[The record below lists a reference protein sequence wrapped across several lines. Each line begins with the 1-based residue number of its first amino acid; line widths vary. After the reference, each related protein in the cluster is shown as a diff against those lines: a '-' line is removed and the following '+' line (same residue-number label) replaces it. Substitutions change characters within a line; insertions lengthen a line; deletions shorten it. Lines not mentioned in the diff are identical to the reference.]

1 MKTQRI
7 ASTLTFALAL
17 GLSAG
22 VALAETVT
30 TSETTTYSGVV
41 SEINPATSTIILK
54 SETAP
59 APVTYIYT
67 KETAFVDANGNVVT
81 SETIRNSPVRVEY
94 STVGGQTIVRRVIQ
108 TQPAVIVVPGAVIP
122 PTPVI
127 VVPAPAAPVVVA
139 PAPAAVIREKT
150 TTHTESETH

>member
-7 ASTLTFALAL
+7 VPTVSFALAL

-22 VALAETVT
+22 FALADTVT

-54 SETAP
+54 SETSP
-59 APVTYIYT
+59 APVTYTYT
-67 KETAFVDANGNVVT
+67 KETAFMDANGNVVT
-81 SETIRNSPVRVEY
+81 SETVRNSPVRVEY
-94 STVGGQTIVRRVIQ
+94 TNTGGQVIVRRVVQ
-108 TQPAVIVVPGAVIP
+108 TQPGVIVVPSAVVP
-122 PTPVI
+122 SAPVI
-127 VVPAPAAPVVVA
+127 MVPAPAAPVVVA

-150 TTHTESETH
+150 TTHTESETR